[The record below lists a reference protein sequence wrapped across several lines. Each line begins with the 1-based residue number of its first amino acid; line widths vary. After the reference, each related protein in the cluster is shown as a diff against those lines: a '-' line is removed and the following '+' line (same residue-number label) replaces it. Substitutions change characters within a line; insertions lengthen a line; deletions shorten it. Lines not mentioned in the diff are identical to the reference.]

1 MEKGKNKNGNPPV
14 NAKKEYIDRLKEK
27 VKAVKV
33 KSAEDQWKE
42 MLATMS
48 EEEAKVFLAQLDVA
62 AKEADLA
69 EREQAIKDIQAGFGD
84 IETELDN
91 RDIQQGKLQETLDR
105 RETAVQ
111 ARETAVS
118 AREEKV
124 DKKDSELMERERSI
138 IERETNAENEFATQN
153 RKALEALRKRKEEL
167 DAEILA
173 IEKKKIEKE
182 DALEQQ
188 IEGLRKTK
196 LEALDSEIA
205 DLCEKRRAAAQ
216 AEADQIVATAKAVA
230 ETERTKIEAEM
241 TELKTFAT
249 QLNAQKLEQEKK
261 EKQLADREQ
270 TLEFAEDDLRS
281 EQGDIPNQI
290 KAGIEKEAGRIQIKL
305 TQAEKDR
312 EHYKRRLKECEGEL
326 EGYRQ
331 QEREADGMTMAEL
344 LEKLAS
350 RDADIQRLT
359 NQLNARPDE
368 VLHAEYKVKAQKYDE
383 LDTKYIRLLEEHSD
397 LERQQAQWMLTTS
410 QLETEREKCLIAEK
424 RREALEA
431 SIEKY
436 AQEVNRFRS
445 LYEQPKELAG
455 RLESIETPYFV
466 RREMTALSMT
476 ETEWL
481 DKICVNC
488 EEAGIK
494 FNQRLLY
501 SFHTALKTADWSPIT
516 VLAGVSGTG
525 KSLLPEYYCRFG
537 GIYFMSMAVQP
548 DWDSPQSLFG
558 YFNSVDNRFN
568 PTNLLKAMVQFSGM
582 NSIKELAEK
591 YADDPA
597 VVTSL
602 TNHMKKLEGGKLTD
616 SLCIV
621 LLDEMNLAHVELYFS
636 DMLSK
641 LERRRNSD
649 DEIDVEIDLGAGM
662 PKYPLEL
669 NDNILWVGT
678 MNEDETTKSLS
689 DKVLDRGNL
698 LSFPRPKEFISR
710 AKVNSVEAASMLPK
724 NVWQSWLD
732 ANVIEE
738 EQFISRIDKY
748 KKGLEAVNEAME
760 FAGRALGHRVWQ
772 SIENYMAN
780 HPKVI
785 AAIQAEPFDA
795 GVCDLAMQEAF
806 EEALVHKVMPKLRGI
821 ETDGETKTQCID
833 KIESVLFGPNG
844 KDGLAPGLQADF
856 EHARKNAYETFIW
869 SSAKYLEIEE

>member
-1 MEKGKNKNGNPPV
+1 MAKGKNRNRNPVV
-14 NAKKEYIDRLKEK
+14 NAKKENIERLKEK
-27 VKAVKV
+27 VKAAKV
-33 KSAEDQWKE
+33 RSAEEQWKD
-42 MLATMS
+42 MLTTMS
-48 EEEAKVFLAQLDVA
+48 EEDAKAFLAQLDVS

-69 EREQAIKDIQAGFGD
+69 EREQIIKGIQAEFGD
-84 IETELDN
+84 IETELYN
-91 RDIQQGKLQETLDR
+91 RDIQQEELQETLDG

-111 ARETAVS
+111 AREVKA
-118 AREEKV
+118 E
-124 DKKDSELMERERSI
+124 KKDSELMGRERSI
-138 IERETNAENEFATQN
+138 IERETNAENEFAMQN
-153 RKALEALRKRKEEL
+153 RKALEVLRKRKEEL
-167 DAEILA
+167 EAEIFAL
-173 IEKKKIEKE
+173 EEKKIEKE
-182 DALEQQ
+182 DALERQ
-188 IEGLRKTK
+188 IEGLRKIK
-196 LEALDSEIA
+196 LEALDAEIA
-205 DLCEKRRAAAQ
+205 DLSEKRRVAAQ
-216 AEADQIVATAKAVA
+216 AEVDQIVVDAKAVA
-230 ETERTKIEAEM
+230 ATERKNIQAEM
-241 TELKTFAT
+241 TALKTLST
-249 QLNAQKLEQEKK
+249 QLNTQKLELEKK

-270 TLEFAEDDLRS
+270 TLEFREDDLRS

-290 KAGIEKEAGRIQIKL
+290 KAGVEKKAGEIQTKL
-305 TQAEKDR
+305 TQIEKDR
-312 EHYKRRLKECEGEL
+312 EHYRRRLKACEDEL
-326 EGYRQ
+326 ERYRQ

-359 NQLNARPDE
+359 KQPNARLDE
-368 VLHAEYKVKAQKYDE
+368 WRYAEYKNKAQKYDE
-383 LDTKYIRLLEEHSD
+383 LDTKYNRLLEEHAD
-397 LERQQAQWMLTTS
+397 LERQQTQWMLTTS

-424 RREALEA
+424 RREALQA

-436 AQEVNRFRS
+436 EQEVNRFRS

-455 RLESIETPYFV
+455 RLESIETPYFA
-466 RREMTALSMT
+466 RREMAALSMT
-476 ETEWL
+476 EAEWL
-481 DKICVNC
+481 DKICTNC
-488 EEAGIK
+488 AKAGIK

-568 PTNLLKAMVQFSGM
+568 ATTLIRAMVQFSHDTKQV
-582 NSIKELAEK
+582 SKESNL
-591 YADDPA
+591 
-597 VVTSL
+597 S
-602 TNHMKKLEGGKLTD
+602 D
-616 SLCIV
+616 SMFIV

-649 DEIDVEIDLGAGM
+649 DEINVEIDLGAGM

-710 AKVNSVEAASMLPK
+710 TKASSVEAASMLPK
-724 NVWQSWLD
+724 HVWQSWLD
-732 ANVIEE
+732 ANVIEK
-738 EQFISRIDKY
+738 EQFITRIDKY
-748 KKGLEAVNEAME
+748 KKGLEVVNEAME

-785 AAIQAEPFDA
+785 AAIKAETFDA
-795 GVCDLAMQEAF
+795 GICDLAMQEAF

-821 ETDGETKTQCID
+821 ETDGETKTKCID
-833 KIESVLFGPNG
+833 KIESVLFGSNG
-844 KDGLAPGLQADF
+844 KEGLAPGLQADF

>member
-1 MEKGKNKNGNPPV
+1 MAKGKNKNRNPVV
-14 NAKKEYIDRLKEK
+14 NAKKENIDRLREK
-27 VKAVKV
+27 FIAAKV
-33 KSAEDQWKE
+33 KSAEDQE
-42 MLATMS
+42 NDMS
-48 EEEAKVFLAQLDVA
+48 EKEVKAFPAQLDVA

-69 EREQAIKDIQAGFGD
+69 EREPAIKDIQAGFRN

-91 RDIQQGKLQETLDR
+91 RDIQQRKLQEMLNE
-105 RETAVQ
+105 REKAVQ

-118 AREEKV
+118 AREVKA
-124 DKKDSELMERERSI
+124 DKKDSELMERERGI
-138 IERETNAENEFATQN
+138 IEREINAENEFATQN
-153 RKALEALRKRKEEL
+153 RKALDTLRKRKEAL
-167 DAEILA
+167 DAEIFAL
-173 IEKKKIEKE
+173 EQKKIEKE
-182 DALEQQ
+182 NTLEQQ
-188 IEGLRKTK
+188 IEGLRKNK
-196 LEALDSEIA
+196 LEALKKEIA
-205 DLCEKRRAAAQ
+205 DLSEKRRVVAQ
-216 AEADQIVATAKAVA
+216 TEADQIVANAKAVA
-230 ETERTKIEAEM
+230 AIERKNIQDEM
-241 TELKTFAT
+241 TALKNLSA
-249 QLNAQKLEQEKK
+249 QLNEQKLEQKKK
-261 EKQLADREQ
+261 EKQLADEEQ
-270 TLEFAEDDLRS
+270 ILKFDKEDLRS
-281 EQGDIPNQI
+281 EKADIPNQI
-290 KAGIEKEAGRIQIKL
+290 DARVKKEAGAIQTKL
-305 TQAEKDR
+305 TQAEKER
-312 EHYKRRLKECEGEL
+312 ERYRRRLEEDGKAL
-326 EGYRQ
+326 EKYRE
-331 QEREADGMTMAEL
+331 QEREANGMTMAEL
-344 LEKLAS
+344 LEMLAFKE
-350 RDADIQRLT
+350 ADIKRLT
-359 NQLNARPDE
+359 EQLNARPDE

-383 LDTKYIRLLEEHSD
+383 LNIKYNQLLEEHSD

-424 RREALEA
+424 RREALQA

-436 AQEVNRFRS
+436 DQEVKRFRS

-455 RLESIETPYFV
+455 RLESIETPYFA
-466 RREMTALSMT
+466 RREMAALSMT

-481 DKICVNC
+481 DKICANC
-488 EEAGIK
+488 EKAGIK

-568 PTNLLKAMVQFSGM
+568 ATTLIRAMVQFSHD
-582 NSIKELAEK
+582 AEHV
-591 YADDPA
+591 A
-597 VVTSL
+597 
-602 TNHMKKLEGGKLTD
+602 KKSNLSD
-616 SLCIV
+616 SMFIV

-649 DEIDVEIDLGAGM
+649 DKIEVEIDLGAGM
-662 PKYPLEL
+662 RKYSLEL

-710 AKVNSVEAASMLPK
+710 TKASSVEAASMLPK
-724 NVWQSWLD
+724 HVWQSWID
-732 ANVIEE
+732 ANVIGEK
-738 EQFISRIDKY
+738 QFIKRIDKY

-785 AAIQAEPFDA
+785 AAIKAQTFDA
-795 GVCDLAMQEAF
+795 GVCDLAMQKAF

-821 ETDGETKTQCID
+821 ETDGETKTKCID
-833 KIESVLFGPNG
+833 KIENVLFGPNG
-844 KDGLAPGLQADF
+844 KNGLAPGLQADF

>member
-1 MEKGKNKNGNPPV
+1 MTKRKNKNRNPAV
-14 NAKKEYIDRLKEK
+14 NAKKENIDRLKERA
-27 VKAVKV
+27 KAAKV
-33 KSAEDQWKE
+33 KSAEDQWKD
-42 MLATMS
+42 MLAAMS
-48 EEEAKVFLAQLDVA
+48 EEEAKTFLAQLDVA

-69 EREQAIKDIQAGFGD
+69 EREQAIKDIQTEFED
-84 IETELDN
+84 IETVLDN
-91 RDIQQGKLQETLDR
+91 RDIQQGELQETLDG
-105 RETAVQ
+105 RETAVG
-111 ARETAVS
+111 AREVEA
-118 AREEKV
+118 E
-124 DKKDSELMERERSI
+124 KKDSELMGRERII
-138 IERETNAENEFATQN
+138 IERETNAENEFAKQN
-153 RKALEALRKRKEEL
+153 RKALVALRKRKEEL
-167 DAEILA
+167 EAEILA
-173 IEKKKIEKE
+173 LEEKKIKKE
-182 DALEQQ
+182 DALEKQ

-196 LEALDSEIA
+196 LEALDAEIA
-205 DLCEKRRAAAQ
+205 VLRENRRAAAQ
-216 AEADQIVATAKAVA
+216 AEADQIVADAKAVA
-230 ETERTKIEAEM
+230 ATERTNIQAEM
-241 TELKTFAT
+241 TALMTLST

-270 TLEFAEDDLRS
+270 TLKFGEDDLRS

-290 KAGIEKEAGRIQIKL
+290 KAGVEKAAGIIKTEL
-305 TQAEKDR
+305 MQAKKDR
-312 EHYKRRLKECEGEL
+312 DHYSHRLKKCETEL
-326 EGYRQ
+326 EEYRQ

-359 NQLNARPDE
+359 KQLNARPDE

-383 LDTKYIRLLEEHSD
+383 LDTKYIRLLEEHSN
-397 LERQQAQWMLTTS
+397 LERQQSQWMLTTS
-410 QLETEREKCLIAEK
+410 RLETEREKCRIAEK
-424 RREALEA
+424 RREALQA

-436 AQEVNRFRS
+436 AQEVNRFKS

-455 RLESIETPYFV
+455 RLESIETPYFD
-466 RREMTALSMT
+466 RREMAALSMT
-476 ETEWL
+476 ETDWL
-481 DKICVNC
+481 DKICKNC
-488 EEAGIK
+488 AEAGIK

-568 PTNLLKAMVQFSGM
+568 ATTLIRAMVQFSHDAKQM
-582 NSIKELAEK
+582 AKESNL
-591 YADDPA
+591 
-597 VVTSL
+597 S
-602 TNHMKKLEGGKLTD
+602 D
-616 SLCIV
+616 SLFIV

-649 DEIDVEIDLGAGM
+649 DEIVVEIDLGAGM

-710 AKVNSVEAASMLPK
+710 AKAGSVEAASMLPK
-724 NVWQSWLD
+724 SVWQSWLD
-732 ANVIEE
+732 TNVIEE
-738 EQFISRIDKY
+738 EQFITRIDKY

-785 AAIQAEPFDA
+785 AAIKAGTFDA
-795 GVCDLAMQEAF
+795 VVCDLAMQEAF

-833 KIESVLFGPNG
+833 KIESVLFGLNG

>member
-1 MEKGKNKNGNPPV
+1 MAKRKNKNRNPAV
-14 NAKKEYIDRLKEK
+14 SAKKENIDRLMEK
-27 VKAVKV
+27 AKAAKV
-33 KSAEDQWKE
+33 KSAEDQWKD
-42 MLATMS
+42 MLAAMS
-48 EEEAKVFLAQLDVA
+48 EEEAKAFLAQLDVA
-62 AKEADLA
+62 AKEADLT
-69 EREQAIKDIQAGFGD
+69 EREQAIKDIQAELED

-91 RDIQQGKLQETLDR
+91 RDIQQGELQETLDG
-105 RETAVQ
+105 
-111 ARETAVS
+111 RETAVS
-118 AREEKV
+118 AREVKAE
-124 DKKDSELMERERSI
+124 KKDSELMGRERSI
-138 IERETNAENEFATQN
+138 IEREINAENEFAKQN

-167 DAEILA
+167 EAEILA
-173 IEKKKIEKE
+173 LEEKKINKE

-188 IEGLRKTK
+188 IEGLRNTK
-196 LEALDSEIA
+196 LEALDAEIA
-205 DLCEKRRAAAQ
+205 VLSEKRRVAAQ
-216 AEADQIVATAKAVA
+216 AEADQIVADAKAVA
-230 ETERTKIEAEM
+230 ATERTNIQAEM
-241 TELKTFAT
+241 TTLMTLST

-261 EKQLADREQ
+261 EKLLADREQ
-270 TLEFAEDDLRS
+270 TLEFGEDDLRS

-290 KAGIEKEAGRIQIKL
+290 KAGVEKVAGTIKTKL
-305 TQAEKDR
+305 SQAEKDR
-312 EHYKRRLKECEGEL
+312 EHYRRRLKECEAEL
-326 EGYRQ
+326 EEYRQ

-359 NQLNARPDE
+359 KQLNARPDE

-424 RREALEA
+424 RREALQA

-436 AQEVNRFRS
+436 EQEVNRFRS

-455 RLESIETPYFV
+455 RRESIETPYFD
-466 RREMTALSMT
+466 RREVAALPMT

-481 DKICVNC
+481 DKICANC
-488 EEAGIK
+488 AKAGIK

-568 PTNLLKAMVQFSGM
+568 ATTLIRAMVQFSHNAKQM
-582 NSIKELAEK
+582 AKESNL
-591 YADDPA
+591 
-597 VVTSL
+597 S
-602 TNHMKKLEGGKLTD
+602 D
-616 SLCIV
+616 SLFVV

-649 DEIDVEIDLGAGM
+649 DEIAVEIDLGAGM
-662 PKYPLEL
+662 EKYRLEL

-698 LSFPRPKEFISR
+698 LNFPRPKEFISR
-710 AKVNSVEAASMLPK
+710 AKANSVEAASMLPK
-724 NVWQSWLD
+724 HVWQDWLD

-738 EQFISRIDKY
+738 EQFIIRIDKY

-785 AAIQAEPFDA
+785 AAIKAEAFDA
-795 GVCDLAMQEAF
+795 GVCDLAMQDAF

-833 KIESVLFGPNG
+833 KIESVLFGING
-844 KDGLAPGLQADF
+844 KEGLAPGLQADF

>member
-1 MEKGKNKNGNPPV
+1 MAKGKSKNRNPAV
-14 NAKKEYIDRLKEK
+14 NAKKENIERFKERAKATK
-27 VKAVKV
+27 VKC
-33 KSAEDQWKE
+33 AEDQWKD
-42 MLATMS
+42 MLAAMS
-48 EEEAKVFLAQLDVA
+48 EEEAKAFLAQLDVA

-91 RDIQQGKLQETLDR
+91 RDTQQGELQEVLDGR
-105 RETAVQ
+105 ESAVQERETAVG
-111 ARETAVS
+111 ARETKA
-118 AREEKV
+118 
-124 DKKDSELMERERSI
+124 DKKDSELMGRERSI
-138 IERETNAENEFATQN
+138 IEREANAENEFAIQN
-153 RKALEALRKRKEEL
+153 RKALDALRKRKEEL

-173 IEKKKIEKE
+173 LEQKKIEKE
-182 DALEQQ
+182 DTLEQQ
-188 IEGLRKTK
+188 IEGLRKAK
-196 LEALDSEIA
+196 LEALDAEIA
-205 DLCEKRRAAAQ
+205 DLSEKRRAAAQ
-216 AEADQIVATAKAVA
+216 VEADQIVADAKAVA
-230 ETERTKIEAEM
+230 ATERANIQNEM
-241 TELKTFAT
+241 TVLKTLST

-270 TLEFAEDDLRS
+270 TLEFGEDDLRS

-290 KAGIEKEAGRIQIKL
+290 KAGVEKAAGTIQTKL
-305 TQAEKDR
+305 TQTEKDR
-312 EHYKRRLKECEGEL
+312 EHYRRRLKECEAEL

-350 RDADIQRLT
+350 READSKRLT
-359 NQLNARPDE
+359 GQLNARPDE

-383 LDTKYIRLLEEHSD
+383 LDTKYVRLLEEHSD
-397 LERQQAQWMLTTS
+397 LERQQAQWMLTTN

-424 RREALEA
+424 RREALQA

-436 AQEVNRFRS
+436 EQEVNRFRS

-455 RLESIETPYFV
+455 RLESIETPYFA
-466 RREMTALSMT
+466 RREMAALSMT

-481 DKICVNC
+481 DKICANC
-488 EEAGIK
+488 AEAGIK

-568 PTNLLKAMVQFSGM
+568 ATTLIRAMVQFSHDAKQVA
-582 NSIKELAEK
+582 KESNL
-591 YADDPA
+591 
-597 VVTSL
+597 S
-602 TNHMKKLEGGKLTD
+602 D
-616 SLCIV
+616 SMFIV

-710 AKVNSVEAASMLPK
+710 TKANSVEAASMLPK

-785 AAIQAEPFDA
+785 AAIQAESFDA

-856 EHARKNAYETFIW
+856 EHAKKNAYETFIW